1 MTFSNPAGA
10 ATANAHAYREAV
22 IALIGQRDPLDVLS
36 ELPEW
41 LRQKLRNLDD
51 ARLRKPGAP
60 GKWSVIE
67 VVAHLND
74 AELVHGYRTR
84 MIVAEREPPLPGY
97 DQDGWAL
104 AFRLRVGAPGND
116 LGDADGDAGG
126 EPAALARVHA
136 GATGAG
142 GTPQRAGSGERGA
155 VPAPGGRT
163 RPGAPAADRPDP
175 EYCVSG
181 ER

>member
-51 ARLRKPGAP
+51 ARLRKPEAP

-84 MIVAEREPPLPGY
+84 MIVAEREPPLTGLRPG
-97 DQDGWAL
+97 
-104 AFRLRVGAPGND
+104 RVGA
-116 LGDADGDAGG
+116 
-126 EPAALARVHA
+126 RVRLCV
-136 GATGAG
+136 GATW
-142 GTPQRAGSGERGA
+142 RR
-155 VPAPGGRT
+155 RW
-163 RPGAPAADRPDP
+163 R
-175 EYCVSG
+175 C
-181 ER
+181 